1 MSYTLNLYMLYV
13 NYISKKLK
21 KNKTMYIHT
30 LLLKRIIIGK
40 DQEQFTEEIQ
50 LAHKYEKCL
59 IRNIT

>member
-1 MSYTLNLYMLYV
+1 
-13 NYISKKLK
+13 
-21 KNKTMYIHT
+21 MYIHT

-40 DQEQFTEEIQ
+40 DQEQFIEEIQ